1 MDGNFE
7 QPSAT
12 PETGLA
18 QQFRDDAGACKVGV
32 RQSFVA
38 AVVIVGQTLV
48 IEAEAMEQGRVQ
60 VVHRE
65 PHQPLAAVIVT
76 IRFLRS
82 TLNFL
87 QRNLAAGVRDVSQC
101 CCRLC
106 KPSVTP
112 DLYPLDACDC
122 RSRTAGLSCVL
133 AERVGQ
139 PTFAACSGCE
149 TSIGR

>member
-1 MDGNFE
+1 
-7 QPSAT
+7 
-12 PETGLA
+12 
-18 QQFRDDAGACKVGV
+18 
-32 RQSFVA
+32 
-38 AVVIVGQTLV
+38 VIVGQTLV

-87 QRNLAAGVRDVSQC
+87 QRNLAAGVRDVSLC

-106 KPSVTP
+106 QAFR
-112 DLYPLDACDC
+112 DAQHESAG
-122 RSRTAGLSCVL
+122 RSRLPLSHRGIVLRLGRAGRPADVCRLFRL
-133 AERVGQ
+133 
-139 PTFAACSGCE
+139 
-149 TSIGR
+149 